1 MSASIQILFADLI
14 YCGLQVYIPDKI
26 YPGHELYN
34 ILQQSII
41 KHSIYDLCWN
51 HLTRNI
57 LFYNCIND
65 VKFSLA
71 KERYLW
77 RLVKSAWELLCLQKG
92 LSQNFVKMM
101 NRYQTIW
108 NISNAVFYRWAILL
122 SQAWVTKIFRF
133 LVYCSCLY
141 LLI

>member
-1 MSASIQILFADLI
+1 MVYKSTFQIKYAQAISCIIYSNRAS
-14 YCGLQVYIPDKI
+14 
-26 YPGHELYN
+26 YN
-34 ILQQSII
+34 IRFMIV
-41 KHSIYDLCWN
+41 KYDLYWN

-57 LFYNCIND
+57 LFHNFMND

-101 NRYQTIW
+101 NRYETIW
-108 NISNAVFYRWAILL
+108 NISNAVPYRWVILL
-122 SQAWVTKIFRF
+122 YQAWVIKIFSF
-133 LVYCSCLY
+133 LQYIVQTYVYIHKIL
-141 LLI
+141 

>member
-1 MSASIQILFADLI
+1 MI
-14 YCGLQVYIPDKI
+14 VK
-26 YPGHELYN
+26 
-34 ILQQSII
+34 
-41 KHSIYDLCWN
+41 YDLYWN

-57 LFYNCIND
+57 LFHNFMND

-101 NRYQTIW
+101 NRYETIW

-122 SQAWVTKIFRF
+122 SQAWVTKKFSF
-133 LVYCSCLY
+133 LVYCSNLYSFIQNYIYTYIYTESHNIIICLFITLSLY
-141 LLI
+141 VSS